1 MVNEKAR
8 MLGLLRHLKIKAKQ
22 KLMLLRALQEN
33 HIPVCNPSCHFEAV
47 DNSKVRPD
55 IILN

>member
-1 MVNEKAR
+1 MIQEQAR
-8 MLGLLRHLKIKAKQ
+8 KLGLLRHLKVKARQ

-33 HIPVCNPSCHFEAV
+33 HIPVCDPSCRFETV

-55 IILN
+55 IIFN